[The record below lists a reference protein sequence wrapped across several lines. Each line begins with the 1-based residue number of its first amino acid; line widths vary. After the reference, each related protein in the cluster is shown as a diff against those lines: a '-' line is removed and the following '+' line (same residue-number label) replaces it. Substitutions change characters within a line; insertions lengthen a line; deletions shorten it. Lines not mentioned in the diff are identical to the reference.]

1 MREYTHTEKQY
12 LLDDWEQG
20 DEWTRWGLEWMHNL
34 DKLKRA
40 RWRRTLR
47 QIAALPADRRPTMC
61 MRRVNGQRWSASN
74 TLDAEQRIFDAVMAM
89 RHRRLPVSMKQ
100 LRALAIKFC
109 DRQLF

>member
-1 MREYTHTEKQY
+1 MREYTHTEEQY
-12 LLDDWEQG
+12 LLDDWKQG

-61 MRRVNGQRWSASN
+61 ICWYK
-74 TLDAEQRIFDAVMAM
+74 
-89 RHRRLPVSMKQ
+89 RLHGCMK
-100 LRALAIKFC
+100 C
-109 DRQLF
+109 DDRQSTVDSAGVEE